1 MFHNFLKV
9 ALRRLQRQPL
19 YTLINVTGLAV
30 GMAVCL
36 LIGLYLYGELRIDRF
51 HEKSDRIVQ
60 VGVETDFFGRGL
72 NTSYPLAGVLERNV
86 PSVERTIHT
95 RPRTARTI
103 RNPASDLEKSQRV
116 LTASPGFF
124 EMFTFPA
131 LHGTPSEVLTETDA
145 VVLTAS
151 SAQTFFGRT
160 NAVGRSL
167 AVDLADSTRTL
178 TVRAVVQD
186 PPEGVSTIQF
196 DAVVPIRLTE
206 RESWSDGWG
215 MFMFQTY
222 ALLNEPNVGHSA
234 LTDQIQ
240 RAVDEHSDREFEYF
254 SADLTSVYL
263 SPLHQSDGFRGQA
276 RYLYI
281 FGAVA
286 LFVLLIAAINYVNLA
301 TAQAARR
308 AREVGMRKTLG
319 AGQGRLI
326 GQFLGESVLLST
338 AALLLALGLAAGTL
352 PAFNHLFGTHL
363 SLTSGPTG
371 LVLLGLSIV
380 VLSIGV
386 AAGAYPA
393 FVLSRYDPME
403 VLRQESTTSAGRGGW
418 LRRGLVV
425 AQFAISAALIV
436 STIILYQQLQY
447 VQSKDL
453 GFDEEQVVTVEIP
466 EDAQGARQALAREAR
481 AHPATQRVSVTDGM
495 PMKQD
500 IRLGLSPGKL
510 SSDHDVPEK
519 DGTIRFAPAVV
530 DSNYV
535 ETLGLR
541 LVAGRDIDDARS
553 VRFERAVL
561 LNETGARKMGWT
573 PEEAIGKPFSF
584 GEQTRT
590 VVGVVDDYHI
600 GSLHNEIEPVALL
613 GAESERF
620 SSPYVLTARLAP
632 DAIRDGLDHLEQALM
647 TVAPGA
653 SFEYSFLDDTVDD
666 VYRAERR
673 LSRIFA
679 VFAALAILIACMGLF
694 GLAAHAADRRTREI
708 GIRKALGATA
718 SQIVGLVSKEF
729 AALVG
734 VALILGAPVAYV
746 GMQRWLQDFAY
757 RIELGALPFLV
768 TAVGAFVI
776 GGLTVSVHALRAA
789 RTDPAMTLRDE

>member
-1 MFHNFLKV
+1 MLRDVLKI
-9 ALRRLQRQPL
+9 AIRRIRRQPL
-19 YTLINVTGLAV
+19 YAVLNVAGLAL

-36 LIGLYLYGELRIDRF
+36 LIGLYLYGELRVDRF
-51 HEKSDRIVQ
+51 HQKSERIVQ

-72 NTSYPLAGVLERNV
+72 RTSYPLADVLEQNV
-86 PSVERTIHT
+86 PPIQQAVHT
-95 RPRTARTI
+95 RPRPSRTV
-103 RNPASDLEKSQRV
+103 RNPASDLERSQRV

-124 EMFTFPA
+124 ETFTFPA
-131 LHGTPSEVLTETDA
+131 LHGDPSEALAQTNA
-145 VVLTAS
+145 LVLTAS
-151 SAQTFFGRT
+151 AAETFFGRT
-160 NAVGRSL
+160 AVVGRPL
-167 AVDLADSTRTL
+167 TVDLADSTRTL

-186 PPEGVSTIQF
+186 PPEASTIQF
-196 DAVVPIRLTE
+196 DAVAPIRLTE
-206 RESWSDGWG
+206 RDSWSDGWG

-222 ALLNEPNVGHSA
+222 ALLNEPDVDRST

-240 RAVDEHSDREFEYF
+240 RAVDQHTDREFEYF
-254 SADLTSVYL
+254 STDLTSVYL
-263 SPLHQSDGFRGQA
+263 SPLHQSGGFRGQA

-286 LFVLLIAAINYVNLA
+286 LFVLLIATINYVNLA
-301 TAQAARR
+301 TAQGARR

-319 AGQGRLI
+319 AGRGRLI
-326 GQFLGESVLLST
+326 RRFLGESTLLST
-338 AALLLALGLAAGTL
+338 VALLVALGLAAGTL

-371 LVLLGLSIV
+371 LVLLGLSVV
-380 VLSIGV
+380 VLGIGV

-393 FVLSRYDPME
+393 LVLSRYDPME
-403 VLRQESTTSAGRGGW
+403 ILRQQSTTSASRGGW

-425 AQFAISAALIV
+425 VQFAISAALIV

-453 GFDEEQVVTVEIP
+453 GFDGERVVTVEIP
-466 EDAQGARQALAREAR
+466 DDAQGARQTLAREAR
-481 AHPATQRVSVTDGM
+481 AHPATRRVSVTNGV

-500 IRLGLSPGKL
+500 YRLGLSPDEL
-510 SSDHDVPEK
+510 SPDHDVPNE
-519 DGTIRFAPAVV
+519 DGSIRFAPAVI

-535 ETLGLR
+535 EALGLR
-541 LVAGRDIDDARS
+541 LVAGRDIDDS
-553 VRFERAVL
+553 QIVPSERAVL
-561 LNETGARKMGWT
+561 LNETGARRMGWT
-573 PEEAIGKPFSF
+573 PEEAVGKPFSF
-584 GEQTRT
+584 GEQSRT

-600 GSLHNEIEPVALL
+600 VSLHNEIEPVALL

-620 SSPYVLTARLAP
+620 TAPYVLTARLAP
-632 DAIRDGLDHLEQALM
+632 DAIRDGLDHLEQSLA

-653 SFEYSFLDDTVDD
+653 SFEYSFLDDTFDQA
-666 VYRAERR
+666 YRAEQR
-673 LSRIFA
+673 LGRIFA

-708 GIRKALGATA
+708 GVRKALGATA

-734 VALILGAPVAYV
+734 VALVLGTPVAYI

-768 TAVGAFVI
+768 TAGGAFVI
-776 GGLTVSVHALRAA
+776 AGLTVSVHALRAA
-789 RTDPAMTLRDE
+789 RTDPATTLRDE